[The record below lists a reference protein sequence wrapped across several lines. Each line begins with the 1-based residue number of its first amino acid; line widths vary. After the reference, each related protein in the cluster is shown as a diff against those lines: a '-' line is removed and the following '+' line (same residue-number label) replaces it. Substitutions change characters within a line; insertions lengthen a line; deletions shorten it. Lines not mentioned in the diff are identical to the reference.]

1 MISLWLSSIYRNFF
15 RIVEDWSWFT
25 EWEVH
30 CWFQQTNTDWVK
42 PMHVWWMFYII
53 RISVNCVLESF
64 LELITVTL
72 YLTALFIEFFNNK
85 KEFIDLFQLIFK
97 LWYYI
102 CTCMNILNLFPLT
115 NKLFVIRCLFTC
127 HSSEDYGYRTLLH
140 ISTCIINMPVSKIYL
155 DLLFPIPP

>member
-53 RISVNCVLESF
+53 RVSVNCVLESF

-115 NKLFVIRCLFTC
+115 NKLLLDVCLHVIPLRIMVTELFYI
-127 HSSEDYGYRTLLH
+127 SVLL
-140 ISTCIINMPVSKIYL
+140 ICQ
-155 DLLFPIPP
+155 